1 MVDFSSPVNGME
13 KLNDFNYNNWSTCMR
28 YYLLG
33 QDLWDIVG
41 GNNTTPPTND
51 SDLRKWN
58 VKSDP
63 ENAISET
70 RMRRIILHGLRPE
83 YNGIVTATR
92 GWANEPTLTELEN
105 ILANQEALDKQIPKV
120 SIKED
125 ESALFSNKRR
135 FKGQNR
141 NRAGA
146 RDGKPWKNHG
156 DWWRQPEKKGYQP
169 GGARQDRDDNDDEDK
184 TNKRRSK
191 RCYICGKVGHIARF
205 CWYRREEGNVV
216 TSCKKEIESEEEWD
230 FQVPV
235 AMKEQEELATA
246 CIVELDNS
254 TSSITTPN
262 KSKPRENSKKQ
273 LTMPTSSHEN
283 KLHEM
288 QDMIKKLKVE
298 KAKVENMLKKRDEM
312 IRQKD
317 RELKAKERE
326 LEKFRCEFKK
336 P

>member
-13 KLNDFNYNNWSTCMR
+13 KLNDFNYNNWSTRMQ

-58 VKSDP
+58 VKSGKALYVLVVTVDDELLQHIKSAKTPKEAWDNLATLFARTNDAKLQCLENELLSISQQSMTVSQYFSKVKSICEEISKLDP
-63 ENAISET
+63 QNAISET
-70 RMRRIILHGLRPE
+70 RMRRIIIHRLRPE
-83 YNGIVTATR
+83 YNGVVTATR

-125 ESALFSNKRR
+125 ESAIFSNKRG

-156 DWWRQPEKKGYQP
+156 DWRRQPDKKGY
-169 GGARQDRDDNDDEDK
+169 
-184 TNKRRSK
+184 
-191 RCYICGKVGHIARF
+191 
-205 CWYRREEGNVV
+205 
-216 TSCKKEIESEEEWD
+216 
-230 FQVPV
+230 
-235 AMKEQEELATA
+235 
-246 CIVELDNS
+246 
-254 TSSITTPN
+254 
-262 KSKPRENSKKQ
+262 
-273 LTMPTSSHEN
+273 
-283 KLHEM
+283 
-288 QDMIKKLKVE
+288 
-298 KAKVENMLKKRDEM
+298 
-312 IRQKD
+312 
-317 RELKAKERE
+317 
-326 LEKFRCEFKK
+326 
-336 P
+336 